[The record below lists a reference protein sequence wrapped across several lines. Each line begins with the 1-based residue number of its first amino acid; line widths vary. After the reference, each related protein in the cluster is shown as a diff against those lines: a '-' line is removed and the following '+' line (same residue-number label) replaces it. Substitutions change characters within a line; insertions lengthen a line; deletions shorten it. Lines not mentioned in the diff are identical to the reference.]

1 MTASDITAIVAEL
14 PKAELQLH
22 LEGSIAPETA
32 VQLARRH
39 GTEVTPAEVARRYRS
54 PDFPGFL
61 DAYKWV
67 TSFLRKPQ
75 DYALIADELFA
86 RLAAQN
92 VVYAEIT
99 ISASVMLRRNQDVA
113 ANFVALTEAAGR
125 ANASGLRIQWIF
137 DTARQFGPEA
147 ALETA
152 RWAARLAPGAVVAFG
167 VGGDE
172 LALPASELRPAYD
185 LAHEAGLRA
194 VAHAGEI
201 GPPQAIREAVETL
214 GAERIGHGIA
224 AALDPALMDRLA
236 ADGVTLEV
244 CPTSNLRTGALAR
257 QFGAASARLECHPLK
272 SFFDR
277 GLRVALSTDDPAMFE
292 TDLIAEYA
300 VAARLGLSASE
311 LARLAE
317 MSFHAALL
325 PEPDRQSYLVRYRKR
340 AREFGLL

>member
-1 MTASDITAIVAEL
+1 MNESEITGIVAEL
-14 PKAELQLH
+14 PKAELHLH

-39 GTEVTPAEVARRYRS
+39 GVEITPAEVARRYRS

-67 TSFLRKPQ
+67 TSFLREPQ

-99 ISASVMLRRNQDVA
+99 LSTSVMLRRNQDVGASFA
-113 ANFVALTEAAGR
+113 ALAQAAGR
-125 ANASGLRIQWIF
+125 ANAAGLRIQWIF

-152 RWAARLAPGAVVAFG
+152 RWAARLAPQGVVAFG

-172 LALPASELRPAYD
+172 LALSAANLRPAYE
-185 LAHEAGLRA
+185 LARAAGLRA

-201 GPPQAIREAVETL
+201 GPPQAIREAVDTL

-236 ADGVTLEV
+236 ADGVTLEI

-257 QFGAASARLECHPLK
+257 QFGPEAARLDRHPLK

-292 TDLIAEYA
+292 TDLLAEYG
-300 VAARLGLSASE
+300 VAARLGLTAPE
-311 LARLAE
+311 IAHLAE

-325 PEPDRQSYLVRYRKR
+325 PEPDRQSYLARFRKQ

>member
-1 MTASDITAIVAEL
+1 MH
-14 PKAELQLH
+14 LH

-32 VQLARRH
+32 AQLARRH
-39 GTEVTPAEVARRYRS
+39 GAEITPAEVAHRYRS

-67 TSFLRKPQ
+67 TSFLRQPQ

-86 RLAAQN
+86 RLAAQD

-99 ISASVMLRRNQDVA
+99 ISASVMLRRNQDLA
-113 ANFVALTEAAGR
+113 ANFAALAEAAER
-125 ANASGLRIQWIF
+125 SKSRGLRVQWIF
-137 DTARQFGPEA
+137 DTARQFGPEMA
-147 ALETA
+147 META
-152 RWAARLAPGAVVAFG
+152 RWAARLAPRGVVAFG

-172 LALPASELRPAYD
+172 LALPAAELRPAYD
-185 LAHEAGLRA
+185 LAREAGLRA

-201 GPPQAIREAVETL
+201 GPPQAIREAIEIL

-224 AALDPALMDRLA
+224 AALDPALMERLA
-236 ADGVTLEV
+236 SDGVTLEI

-257 QFGAASARLECHPLK
+257 QFGAESASLDRHPLK

-300 VAARLGLSASE
+300 LAARLGLDAPE
-311 LARLAE
+311 IARLAE

-325 PEPDRQSYLVRYRKR
+325 PEPDCQSYLARFRKR
-340 AREFGLL
+340 TSELGLL